1 MTEYYVEVTGLS
13 KDYQNGPVVHAL
25 VELSFLIRPREVV
38 ALTGPSGSGKTT
50 LLNLLGGLD
59 VPSAGDVRIGGS
71 SLGGLRDR
79 ELSRY
84 RNREVGFV
92 FQTCNL
98 LPHLTALENVAVP
111 LLVKGL
117 LFEEAKQRAK
127 KLLADVGL
135 SDKGDSL
142 PAQLSGGQAQRVAL
156 ARALST
162 EPRLLL
168 GDEVTGNLDS
178 VTGREM
184 LNLIREQVS
193 ERGLTAVVVTH
204 DPMVSDWA
212 DRALV
217 LKDGR
222 LVA

>member
-1 MTEYYVEVTGLS
+1 MLKVDALS
-13 KDYQNGPVVHAL
+13 KQYETPGGLLPILSDVSFMKDAGEAL
-25 VELSFLIRPREVV
+25 CIM
-38 ALTGPSGSGKTT
+38 GPSGSGKST
-50 LLNLLGGLD
+50 LLHILGTLDPPTAGTVTLGG
-59 VPSAGDVRIGGS
+59 
-71 SLGGLRDR
+71 RDPFQLSEP
-79 ELSRY
+79 ELAAF

-98 LPHLTALENVAVP
+98 LPHLTARENVAVP
-111 LLVKGL
+111 LLVRGL
-117 LFEEAKQRAK
+117 HFDQAQRRAE

-135 SDKGDSL
+135 PDKGDSL

-162 EPRLLL
+162 EPKLLL

-184 LNLIREQVS
+184 LNLIREQVTQ
-193 ERGLTAVVVTH
+193 RGLTAVVVTH